1 MWSKLLRI
9 WLKMVF
15 IFVFYV
21 KCICIVI
28 IILIDINNIIEGK
41 GK

>member
-9 WLKMVF
+9 WLKMVY

-28 IILIDINNIIEGK
+28 MILIDINNIKEGK

>member
-1 MWSKLLRI
+1 MIKNGFYI
-9 WLKMVF
+9 C
-15 IFVFYV
+15 IYV

-28 IILIDINNIIEGK
+28 IILIDINNIKEGK